1 MVGSPYPVRMGASP
15 QDLATNLLKSAARIG
30 ALLGARHG

>member
-15 QDLATNLLKSAARIG
+15 QQPAADLLESAELIG

>member
-15 QDLATNLLKSAARIG
+15 DHLTTNPLKSAARIG